1 MPSVNLSTILDN
13 VSNLNV
19 ARRKQRDTRGIATH
33 ALQIGEEVPILTAQ
47 QRKMNEAP
55 IYTGLCNYC
64 EPQHNS
70 KLCVG
75 SDGIQVCERC
85 GIHHSQF
92 ASDEAETRCF
102 SADDQATNNA
112 KKRTEFYGDEERRQL
127 VHIDH
132 GEIGSIANANA
143 TSIEALRRANNRLNQ
158 TAVWFQFFRDERP
171 GGFWLTSGEVM
182 TARRALRAAC
192 VQWAIESAAVTSPP
206 EDASSDSTQTN
217 RDVEG
222 REDENLGSP
231 VFWAIAMTLQMVS
244 DRPNG
249 YAMPTYELC
258 DLVSLEGLH
267 THLSNF
273 KGSATVT
280 DESDFTKT
288 KARGIGSVGQRSTE
302 TIKRRF
308 ARWDAL
314 GDVHKRAIK
323 MNTLNNLLERSRVWD
338 GNGFSESVLNI
349 EKPRLLVQLQSKRI
363 GMSYLCCKE
372 PAAPLTVSRT
382 RYAVEMN
389 KKEEWARLR
398 AAERHATDK
407 VAATETAY
415 EQVADGYDGYDGN
428 DGNDGTLNDYNFTDT
443 GSVAGSD
450 DNSDNA
456 SVAPS
461 YTTSEVNS
469 EAIPQDIDLDDNILE
484 VEIDR
489 ELSAHNRNR
498 TTQNAKMSIRYPASS
513 IKHLT
518 LREML
523 ASRNYELYG
532 STFMDDWR
540 VEVAQYKDLIRMKMA
555 GQEQLEAMLAISKAS
570 REARELKDLSDAANA
585 IECREFDK
593 LIHQGGVAE
602 KILKSGKGGCYVLP
616 TDNLN
621 PDRVEVVVVKPI
633 TLTGTKR
640 GLETAENLDAVPEHD
655 YELMCC
661 FCNTQR
667 TLKGG
672 VLRHQADKPFRC
684 TYINERCKRRK

>member
-1 MPSVNLSTILDN
+1 MPSVNLSNILDS
-13 VSNLNV
+13 VANLTG
-19 ARRKQRDTRGIATH
+19 ARRKQRDTRSLATH

-47 QRKMNEAP
+47 QRKMKAAP
-55 IYTGLCNYC
+55 TCTGLCNYC

-112 KKRTEFYGDEERRQL
+112 KKRTEFYGDVERKHL

-132 GEIGSIANANA
+132 SEIGRAVNDIS
-143 TSIEALRRANNRLNQ
+143 TEALRRANNRLNQ
-158 TAVWFQFFRDERP
+158 TAVWFPFLRDEIP
-171 GGFWLTSGEVM
+171 GGFWLTAGEVM

-192 VQWAIESAAVTSPP
+192 VQWAIESAAVPSPP
-206 EDASSDSTQTN
+206 EDTSSDSTPKN
-217 RDVEG
+217 PDVEG
-222 REDENLGSP
+222 VEDENVGSP

-267 THLSNF
+267 AYLSNF
-273 KGSATVT
+273 KGNALVT

-288 KARGIGSVGQRSTE
+288 RARGIGSVGQRSTE

-314 GDVHKRAIK
+314 GDAEKRATK
-323 MNTLNNLLERSRVWD
+323 MNTLNSLLERSGVWD
-338 GNGFSESVLNI
+338 GNGFSESVVNI
-349 EKPRLLVQLQSKRI
+349 EKPKLLVQFQSKRI
-363 GMSYLCCKE
+363 GTHRCYTA

-382 RYAVEMN
+382 RCVETDTS
-389 KKEEWARLR
+389 EERPRKR
-398 AAERHATDK
+398 AAERHAEE
-407 VAATETAY
+407 AETVY
-415 EQVADGYDGYDGN
+415 EQVADGYDGYDGYDGN
-428 DGNDGTLNDYNFTDT
+428 DGNDGTLNDYNLVDT

-456 SVAPS
+456 SAAPS
-461 YTTSEVNS
+461 YTTSEVTS
-469 EAIPQDIDLDDNILE
+469 EAIPQDIDLDEDTWE

-489 ELSAHNRNR
+489 ELTAHNRKS
-498 TTQNAKMSIRYPASS
+498 TTQNCKIPPSYTASS
-513 IKHLT
+513 VKHLT

-532 STFMDDWR
+532 STFMDEWR
-540 VEVAQYKDLIRMKMA
+540 GEVAHHKESIRTEMVKKK
-555 GQEQLEAMLAISKAS
+555 QLDTMLAISKAS
-570 REARELKDLSDAANA
+570 REARELKEVSDAANA
-585 IECREFDK
+585 KERKEFDK
-593 LIHQGGVAE
+593 LIQQGVMAE
-602 KILKSGKGGCYVLP
+602 NIWKSGKGGCYVLP
-616 TDNLN
+616 TEDLN
-621 PDRVEVVVVKPI
+621 PSSVQVVVVRPI

-640 GLETAENLDAVPEHD
+640 GLETAENLDAVPEND
-655 YELMCC
+655 YELKCC
-661 FCNTQR
+661 FCNTSR

-672 VLRHQADKPFRC
+672 VLRHQPDQLFRC
-684 TYINERCKRRK
+684 MHINERCKRRK

>member
-13 VSNLNV
+13 VSNLTGG
-19 ARRKQRDTRGIATH
+19 RRKLRDTSRLATH
-33 ALQIGEEVPILTAQ
+33 ALQIGEEVPVLTAQ
-47 QRKMNEAP
+47 QRKMNAAP
-55 IYTGLCNYC
+55 LYTGLCNYC

-102 SADDQATNNA
+102 SADDEATNNA
-112 KKRTEFYGDEERRQL
+112 KKRTEFYGDDARRHL

-132 GEIGSIANANA
+132 GEIGRIVNE

-158 TAVWFQFFRDERP
+158 TAVWFPFFRDERP
-171 GGFWLTSGEVM
+171 GGFWLTSSEVM

-192 VQWAIESAAVTSPP
+192 VQWAIDCTTVTSPP
-206 EDASSDSTQTN
+206 EDASSNSTQMKTA
-217 RDVEG
+217 VEN
-222 REDENLGSP
+222 REDENIGSP
-231 VFWAIAMTLQMVS
+231 VFWAIAMTLQMVA
-244 DRPNG
+244 DRPSG
-249 YAMPTYELC
+249 YTMPTYELC

-267 THLSNF
+267 KYLSNF
-273 KGSATVT
+273 KGSAIVT
-280 DESDFTKT
+280 EESDFTKT

-314 GDVHKRAIK
+314 GDVQKRDIK

-338 GNGFSESVLNI
+338 GKGFSDSVVNI
-349 EKPRLLVQLQSKRI
+349 EKPKLAIQPQSKRV
-363 GMSYLCCKE
+363 GAYSYR
-372 PAAPLTVSRT
+372 AAWDALTVPRAS
-382 RYAVEMN
+382 YI
-389 KKEEWARLR
+389 EEPSTSGRWEQMSEFSEESAEELENAKASARM
-398 AAERHATDK
+398 
-407 VAATETAY
+407 VAKSVVFED
-415 EQVADGYDGYDGN
+415 EQVVYDDC
-428 DGNDGTLNDYNFTDT
+428 DDCTLGECDFTDT

-456 SVAPS
+456 SVAAS

-469 EAIPQDIDLDDNILE
+469 EAIPQDIDLDENILE
-484 VEIDR
+484 IKIGR
-489 ELSAHNRNR
+489 ELSAHNRNP
-498 TTQNAKMSIRYPASS
+498 TTQNAKMPIRYPASS

-532 STFMDDWR
+532 STFMDEWR
-540 VEVAQYKDLIRMKMA
+540 VEVAHYKDLIRMKMA
-555 GQEQLEAMLAISKAS
+555 SQEQLEAMLAISKAS
-570 REARELKDLSDAANA
+570 REAQELKDVSDAANA

-621 PDRVEVVVVKPI
+621 PDCVEVVVVKPI

-655 YELMCC
+655 YELKCC
-661 FCNTQR
+661 FCKTPR

-672 VLRHQADKPFRC
+672 VLRNQADKPFRC